1 MNSFIWTT
9 YQFAMYIPLKSVQ
22 TLWFFHCFRLV
33 FTFYGGKKY
42 SWSFYLF
49 EPYSKHIHH
58 FGQRRVKWKNM
69 VQFFP
74 CIQFRANTIKISNNG
89 NTKLIKRYV
98 LVVHMAR
105 ILLIYDE
112 NVGKLC
118 WKILSSAQLKHEQ
131 ERRVDSNEG
140 FRKIC

>member
-1 MNSFIWTT
+1 MNSFILTT

-33 FTFYGGKKY
+33 FTFYGEKY

-98 LVVHMAR
+98 LVSHMGR
-105 ILLIYDE
+105 VLLIYDE

-118 WKILSSAQLKHEQ
+118 WKSFLPRNWSTPKQ
-131 ERRVDSNEG
+131 ERRMDSNEG